1 MASIKEAI
9 GRLPKGRDPMNP
21 YAFAPNWRPATGAM
35 GEMPRWD
42 LGFADPE
49 EARAIAHLGLQN
61 QRPSENVEVRPVADL
76 TTPYNYD
83 EGDAVRARFQ
93 GLLNGA
99 AAMPPGPRNS
109 KPTYVGPPRPEMT
122 AGLLDYP
129 SISQEAFNER
139 FGDEPYLRVESR
151 PKTKKKSAQAR

>member
-35 GEMPRWD
+35 GEMPPWAA
-42 LGFADPE
+42 GFADPE

-61 QRPSENVEVRPVADL
+61 QRPSENVEVRLLPDL
-76 TTPYNYD
+76 TTPYNYG
-83 EGDAVRARFQ
+83 EGDATREYWQAK
-93 GLLNGA
+93 LNGA

-109 KPTYVGPPRPEMT
+109 APTYVGRPYPEMV

-129 SISQEAFNER
+129 SISQADFNDR

-151 PKTKKKSAQAR
+151 KKKKSASAR